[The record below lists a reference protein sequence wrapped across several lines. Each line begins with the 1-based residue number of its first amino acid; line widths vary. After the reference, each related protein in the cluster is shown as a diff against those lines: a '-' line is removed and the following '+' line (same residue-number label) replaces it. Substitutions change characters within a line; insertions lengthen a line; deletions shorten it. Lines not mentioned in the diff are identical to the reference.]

1 MMDET
6 LQAFMDFQ
14 KDILARF
21 DQTQQD
27 IIEANKEL
35 AYELSVL
42 NTTTV
47 SQTDLDKIINR
58 SRATQ
63 KQLIAQ
69 YAKLT
74 QDLVKNYNK
83 VRGDLER
90 QAKAAFDDL
99 STKLNSLAGPVAIN
113 NLVDTLQGQL
123 NTAYAQ
129 LEETLVTSSDE
140 ILVAFTE
147 TKAEIQAQLDAIKP
161 GEPTEPETPETP
173 DTPTDPVD
181 PNEPGE
187 GGEGGQDNPT
197 DPVDPENPTDPVDP
211 ENPTDPDNP
220 GENEP
225 TDPVD
230 PVDPEN
236 PENPGEGGNDNP
248 EPTDLGD
255 IEGGNGN
262 EMDPTLTEGE
272 SGDEGG
278 NNDLDPQDP
287 LVDPAP

>member
-21 DQTQQD
+21 DETQRS

-35 AYELSVL
+35 AYQLSVL

-74 QDLVKNYNK
+74 QDLVKNYNR

-90 QAKAAFDDL
+90 EAKAAFDEL
-99 STKLNSLAGPVAIN
+99 RVKLDSLAGPVAIN

-129 LEETLVTSSDE
+129 LEETLVTSNDQIQE
-140 ILVAFTE
+140 AFTE
-147 TKAEIQAQLDAIKP
+147 TKNEIQAQLDAIKP
-161 GEPTEPETPETP
+161 GEPTDPETPETP

-181 PNEPGE
+181 PNEPGDDE
-187 GGEGGQDNPT
+187 PTDPVNPDNPDTPT
-197 DPVDPENPTDPVDP
+197 DPVDPENPDTPTDPV
-211 ENPTDPDNP
+211 DPDNP
-220 GENEP
+220 GEG
-225 TDPVD
+225 
-230 PVDPEN
+230 
-236 PENPGEGGNDNP
+236 GEGGNDNP

-262 EMDPTLTEGE
+262 ELDPTLTEGGE
-272 SGDEGG
+272 EGG

-287 LVDPAP
+287 LIDPAP